1 MRTQDNNLEM
11 LIYISVFHFVLKTVY
26 IYEKILQDNLPSFEP
41 FYSSVSIL
49 DLRIQWIIR
58 PHPKKREQLLN
69 RTLRR
74 SPQKNVKKPGKAMTL
89 Q

>member
-11 LIYISVFHFVLKTVY
+11 FIYIFVFHCVTFY
-26 IYEKILQDNLPSFEP
+26 IYVKILQDNLQSFEP
-41 FYSSVSIL
+41 FYSSVLIL
-49 DLRIQWIIR
+49 DLRIQQTKR

-74 SPQKNVKKPGKAMTL
+74 SPQKNGKKPGKAMTL